1 MFWQI
6 LMVFVDNLN
15 KEIWP
20 ILSGEESTSFGYNFR
35 TTDLQFDQQLNSFFD
50 GTSVAGIAMTT
61 GPTRITSEFIL
72 WGDESNGAM
81 LSGEVTGISTLNELI
96 SSIEGESNKGT
107 FNSFTITDS
116 GNDILTIK
124 TSEINTS
131 ISSGMHTI
139 ELYGDLPNG
148 ILTLLGMFSSLVNA
162 EITGDTG
169 TNLTPVD
176 RDNIINFLNDFGVE
190 TSLVTEADISNLS
203 NLSSF
208 FEKLDTAEI
217 TGDTGTNLTTVDR
230 DNIINF

>member
-1 MFWQI
+1 MLGSTTLKLSLGNSVLANI
-6 LMVFVDNLN
+6 DGFVDNLN

-148 ILTLLGMFSSLVNA
+148 ILTLLGMFSS
-162 EITGDTG
+162 
-169 TNLTPVD
+169 
-176 RDNIINFLNDFGVE
+176 
-190 TSLVTEADISNLS
+190 S
-203 NLSSF
+203 
-208 FEKLDTAEI
+208 
-217 TGDTGTNLTTVDR
+217 
-230 DNIINF
+230 